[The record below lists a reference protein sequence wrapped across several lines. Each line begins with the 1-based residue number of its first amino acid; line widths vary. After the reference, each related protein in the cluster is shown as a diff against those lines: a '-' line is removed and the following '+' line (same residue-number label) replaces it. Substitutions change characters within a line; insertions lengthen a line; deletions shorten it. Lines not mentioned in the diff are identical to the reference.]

1 MEMFKGKIE
10 EIKKNSSEVERE
22 IKQKTIG
29 YIVGGFGLVAALAWN
44 DAIRS
49 LIDVLFPLDKNNLS
63 AKFFYAVVIT
73 FAVTLATLFL
83 VRLQRP
89 KDENK

>member
-1 MEMFKGKIE
+1 MFKGKIE
-10 EIKKNSSEVERE
+10 EIKKNGSEVERE

-63 AKFFYAVVIT
+63 AKFFYAIVIT
-73 FAVTLATLFL
+73 FVVTLATLFL